1 MTKLGQLK
9 ATYDAAAADYAAADY
24 ADYAYQDELKKTQ
37 KETK

>member
-9 ATYDAAAADYAAADY
+9 ATYDAAAADYADA
-24 ADYAYQDELKKTQ
+24 AYQDELKKTQ

>member
-24 ADYAYQDELKKTQ
+24 AYQDELKKTQ

>member
-9 ATYDAAAADYAAADY
+9 ATYDAAADY
-24 ADYAYQDELKKTQ
+24 ADAAYQDELKKTQ